1 MKAALRPVTIRDVAR
16 QANVSVA
23 SVSRALNGG
32 DSVTETTRQRIIGV
46 AQALNYVPHTGARSL
61 STRRTDTIGIVL
73 PELHGEFFSEIIRGA
88 DQAARERGLHL
99 LVSSSHGDPAEATAA
114 IRSMRGRVD
123 GLMILSPHVDR
134 AVLAGS
140 LTDQQPTVLIN
151 TPVEDR
157 RYPSLRV
164 DNRGGAQ
171 AVVRHLIGL
180 GRRSIVHI
188 AGPDGNIESAAR
200 RLGYLDALAAAR
212 LEPWILEGDF
222 SGESGERAGR
232 ALAEADAPPDAV
244 FAANDMMAVFC
255 IRAMQAAGLHCPAD
269 VAVAGFDDIPL
280 SRLVTPTL
288 TTARV
293 RITDLGRRALERLV
307 EVIDRTGV
315 ENAPE
320 IIQPELV
327 VRASSTAQ
335 QAAAS

>member
-1 MKAALRPVTIRDVAR
+1 MKAALRPITIRDVAR
-16 QANVSVA
+16 HANVSVA

-46 AQALNYVPHTGARSL
+46 AEALNYVPHTGARSL

-99 LVSSSHGDPAEATAA
+99 LVSSSHGDPAEASAA

-140 LTDQQPTVLIN
+140 LADQQPTVLIN

-157 RYPSLRV
+157 RYPSIRV
-164 DNRGGAQ
+164 DNRA
-171 AVVRHLIGL
+171 AP
-180 GRRSIVHI
+180 RRSSALVGSAVGASHI
-188 AGPDGNIESAAR
+188 ADRTATSKASPAVAATSTPSAA
-200 RLGYLDALAAAR
+200 G
-212 LEPWILEGDF
+212 LEPWIVRATSRAKRGARRARV
-222 SGESGERAGR
+222 GRRPAAGR
-232 ALAEADAPPDAV
+232 GVRGQRHDGRLLHPGDAGAGCAARRRGVAASTTSRSPPGHADADH
-244 FAANDMMAVFC
+244 
-255 IRAMQAAGLHCPAD
+255 G
-269 VAVAGFDDIPL
+269 
-280 SRLVTPTL
+280 
-288 TTARV
+288 AR

-307 EVIDRTGV
+307 EAIDDMTGRTLRDHP
-315 ENAPE
+315 A
-320 IIQPELV
+320 
-327 VRASSTAQ
+327 RAGGAGSSRVQ